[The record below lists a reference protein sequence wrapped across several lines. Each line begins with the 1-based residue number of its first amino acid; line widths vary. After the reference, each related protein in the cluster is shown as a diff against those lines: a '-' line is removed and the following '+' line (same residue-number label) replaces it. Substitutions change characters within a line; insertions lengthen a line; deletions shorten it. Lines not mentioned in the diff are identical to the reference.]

1 MTLPNNYI
9 LERKPVKHAR
19 IRVDEKQTVRVI
31 VPVRFSDSEIN
42 LLLDQKETWINNKL
56 DFFTNRPV
64 IIPLDKDQLLY
75 LGEKYRFIR
84 NAELNK
90 QVLIDSENK
99 TIQSDY
105 DLLNPIIQF
114 NWYRMESRKVMLKRL
129 EELAK
134 PYKFKYN
141 KVFIRNQKTKWGNCS
156 GKKNLS
162 FNWRLIKTPQFVMDY
177 VLMHEL
183 VHTEIFKHTRQFW
196 VKLKSVYP
204 KYKDSIQW
212 LDRYGNGL

>member
-1 MTLPNNYI
+1 MALPNNYV

-19 IRVDEKQTVRVI
+19 IRVDEKKNVRII
-31 VPVRFSDSEIN
+31 VPDRFSDSEIH
-42 LLLDQKETWINNKL
+42 LLLDQKENWIKNKL
-56 DFFTNRPV
+56 EYFNNRPV
-64 IIPLDKDQLLY
+64 IIPLEKDQLLY
-75 LGEKYRFIR
+75 LGEKYRFIK
-84 NAELNK
+84 NDKLNK

-105 DLLNPIIQF
+105 DLLNPVVQF
-114 NWYRMESRKVMLKRL
+114 NWYKFQAREVVLKRL
-129 EELAK
+129 NKLSK
-134 PYKFKYN
+134 TYGFSYN

-162 FNWRLIKTPQFVMDY
+162 FNWRLIKSPQFVLDY
-177 VLMHEL
+177 VIMHEL

-204 KYKDSIQW
+204 KYKESIQW

>member
-19 IRVDEKQTVRVI
+19 IRVDEKQMVRVI
-31 VPVRFSDSEIN
+31 VPDRFSDSEIN

-56 DFFTNRPV
+56 EFFTNRPV
-64 IIPLDKDQLLY
+64 IIPLENDQLLY
-75 LGEKYRFIR
+75 LGEKYRFKK
-84 NAELNK
+84 NDELKK
-90 QVLIDSENK
+90 QVLVNFETKI
-99 TIQSDY
+99 IQSDY

-114 NWYRMESRKVMLKRL
+114 NWYRIEARKIILKKL
-129 EELAK
+129 EELSK
-134 PYKFKYN
+134 PYNFNYN

-156 GKKNLS
+156 GMKNLS
-162 FNWRLIKTPQFVMDY
+162 FNWRLIKSPQFVMDY
-177 VLMHEL
+177 VIMHEL

-204 KYKDSIQW
+204 KYKESIQW

>member
-19 IRVDEKQTVRVI
+19 IRVDEQQTVRVI
-31 VPVRFSDSEIN
+31 VPDRFSDSEIN

-75 LGEKYRFIR
+75 LGEKYTFKKYD
-84 NAELNK
+84 ELKK

-99 TIQSDY
+99 IIQSDY
-105 DLLNPIIQF
+105 DLLNPAIQL
-114 NWYRMESRKVMLKRL
+114 NWYKLEARKVILKRL

-134 PYKFKYN
+134 PYGFSYN
-141 KVFIRNQKTKWGNCS
+141 RVFIRNQKTKWGNCS

-162 FNWRLIKTPQFVMDY
+162 FNWRLIKSPQYVMDY
-177 VLMHEL
+177 VIMHEL

-204 KYKDSIQW
+204 KYKESIQW

>member
-19 IRVDEKQTVRVI
+19 IRVDEKQMVRVI
-31 VPVRFSDSEIN
+31 VPDRFSDSEIN

-75 LGEKYRFIR
+75 LGEKYTFKKYD
-84 NAELNK
+84 ELKK

-99 TIQSDY
+99 IIQSDY
-105 DLLNPIIQF
+105 DLLNPAIQL
-114 NWYRMESRKVMLKRL
+114 NWYKLEARKVILKRL

-134 PYKFKYN
+134 PYGFSYN
-141 KVFIRNQKTKWGNCS
+141 RVFIRNQKTKWGNCS

-162 FNWRLIKTPQFVMDY
+162 FNWRLIKSPQYVMDY
-177 VLMHEL
+177 VIMHEL

-204 KYKDSIQW
+204 KYKESIQW